1 MNGKENN
8 IVKLS
13 VSKTIRITPE
23 LARISIRL
31 VGDGE
36 SIYSVFLSKNQYVHS
51 IEYPDLPPPCTT
63 ISDLYAHHIFYL
75 ENALFRQK
83 RIQDNCLNL

>member
-1 MNGKENN
+1 MEKKKN

-13 VSKTIRITPE
+13 VRKTIRITPE

-36 SIYSVFLSKNQYVHS
+36 SIYSVFLSKNKYLHS
-51 IEYPDLPPPCTT
+51 IEYPDLPPPYTT
-63 ISDLYAHHIFYL
+63 FAD
-75 ENALFRQK
+75 
-83 RIQDNCLNL
+83 